1 MVGLAVTTTIVLLVA
16 SLANAAPASKTKES
30 YVESEI
36 QVLSANAAPASK
48 TKESYVESEIQ
59 VVSARIK
66 KSRAILHDI
75 YDDLKTI
82 GKRVKDFDI
91 NMERLT
97 VNVTALDTF
106 YSNFQWTPVRQITGT
121 AATGGATGSV
131 AMQDIRD
138 CTDVL
143 ASGNTQSGV
152 YSVNLASQESP
163 TRLYCRMEGDDA
175 WNIIQRRS
183 DDSVDFD
190 RSWDTYKN
198 GFGDLEG
205 SFWLGNDNIHLLTNQ
220 GQYRLRVR
228 LESGNT
234 QSGVYSVN
242 LASQESPT
250 RLYCRMEGD
259 DAWNI
264 IQRRSDDSVDFD
276 RSWDT
281 YKNGFGD
288 LEGSF
293 WLGNDNIHL
302 LTNQGQYRLRVRLER
317 FNGQS
322 AHADY
327 DLFRIKDEE
336 NKYQLEIGYFTG
348 GGAGDCLFYHAY
360 MSFSTCCIKAPN
372 AT

>member
-1 MVGLAVTTTIVLLVA
+1 MVGLAVTTTIILLVA
-16 SLANAAPASKTKES
+16 SL
-30 YVESEI
+30 
-36 QVLSANAAPASK
+36 ANAAPASK

-131 AMQDIRD
+131 AVQDIRD

-152 YSVNLASQESP
+152 YSVTLASQESP

-205 SFWLGNDNIHLLTNQ
+205 SFW
-220 GQYRLRVR
+220 
-228 LESGNT
+228 
-234 QSGVYSVN
+234 
-242 LASQESPT
+242 
-250 RLYCRMEGD
+250 
-259 DAWNI
+259 
-264 IQRRSDDSVDFD
+264 F
-276 RSWDT
+276 
-281 YKNGFGD
+281 
-288 LEGSF
+288 
-293 WLGNDNIHL
+293 GNDNIHL

-348 GGAGDCLFYHAY
+348 GGAGDCLYYHAY
-360 MSFSTCCIKAPN
+360 MSFSTYDQDNDHVPWGWSCAENLHGGFWFKDCGQCNPN
-372 AT
+372 GMYYNSAVRDSGATSWNPWTYYMESLKFVEFGLLRRWID